1 MRGSGEPERLGLP
14 WGSAAIGTSGRHS
27 DEPEAYT
34 IRVIVRLLC
43 PSRLC
48 TWNKF
53 IPLRTDSVAN
63 VLREGIMANAG
74 IALFL
79 IGLGILIVYGVYS
92 ILWAIYSEG
101 DVPLILK
108 VVTPVI
114 VGGVTLLLIGVIRD
128 RLRDRGREK
137 FEEVES

>member
-1 MRGSGEPERLGLP
+1 
-14 WGSAAIGTSGRHS
+14 
-27 DEPEAYT
+27 
-34 IRVIVRLLC
+34 
-43 PSRLC
+43 
-48 TWNKF
+48 
-53 IPLRTDSVAN
+53 
-63 VLREGIMANAG
+63 MANTG

-92 ILWAIYSEG
+92 ILWAMYSES

>member
-1 MRGSGEPERLGLP
+1 
-14 WGSAAIGTSGRHS
+14 
-27 DEPEAYT
+27 
-34 IRVIVRLLC
+34 
-43 PSRLC
+43 
-48 TWNKF
+48 
-53 IPLRTDSVAN
+53 
-63 VLREGIMANAG
+63 MANAG

-92 ILWAIYSEG
+92 ILWAIYRES

-114 VGGVTLLLIGVIRD
+114 VGGVTLLLIAVIRD

>member
-1 MRGSGEPERLGLP
+1 
-14 WGSAAIGTSGRHS
+14 
-27 DEPEAYT
+27 
-34 IRVIVRLLC
+34 
-43 PSRLC
+43 
-48 TWNKF
+48 
-53 IPLRTDSVAN
+53 
-63 VLREGIMANAG
+63 MANAG

-92 ILWAIYSEG
+92 ILRAIYSES

>member
-1 MRGSGEPERLGLP
+1 MNR
-14 WGSAAIGTSGRHS
+14 
-27 DEPEAYT
+27 
-34 IRVIVRLLC
+34 
-43 PSRLC
+43 
-48 TWNKF
+48 F

-63 VLREGIMANAG
+63 VLRERIMANAG

-79 IGLGILIVYGVYS
+79 TGLGILIVYGVYS
-92 ILWAIYSEG
+92 ILWAIYSES

>member
-1 MRGSGEPERLGLP
+1 
-14 WGSAAIGTSGRHS
+14 
-27 DEPEAYT
+27 
-34 IRVIVRLLC
+34 
-43 PSRLC
+43 
-48 TWNKF
+48 
-53 IPLRTDSVAN
+53 
-63 VLREGIMANAG
+63 MANAG

-79 IGLGILIVYGVYS
+79 IGLGILIVYGVFS
-92 ILWAIYSEG
+92 ILCAIYSES

>member
-1 MRGSGEPERLGLP
+1 
-14 WGSAAIGTSGRHS
+14 
-27 DEPEAYT
+27 
-34 IRVIVRLLC
+34 
-43 PSRLC
+43 
-48 TWNKF
+48 
-53 IPLRTDSVAN
+53 
-63 VLREGIMANAG
+63 MANAG

-79 IGLGILIVYGVYS
+79 IGLGILIGYGVYS
-92 ILWAIYSEG
+92 TLWAIYRES

-128 RLRDRGREK
+128 RLHDRGREK

>member
-1 MRGSGEPERLGLP
+1 
-14 WGSAAIGTSGRHS
+14 
-27 DEPEAYT
+27 
-34 IRVIVRLLC
+34 
-43 PSRLC
+43 
-48 TWNKF
+48 
-53 IPLRTDSVAN
+53 
-63 VLREGIMANAG
+63 MANAG

-79 IGLGILIVYGVYS
+79 IGLGILIVYGGYS
-92 ILWAIYSEG
+92 ILWAIYSES

-108 VVTPVI
+108 EVTPVI